1 MRDLQSG
8 WAHAMTVRMSMRMGV
23 VGSRAY
29 EVQAWRSSG
38 YGTLEQAVWA
48 PSPETPVEKAPPRKS
63 GLLRPL
69 DAVAKVGS
77 MIAALARS
85 SMAGKLARNAREMP
99 SQ

>member
-38 YGTLEQAVWA
+38 YGALEQAVWA
-48 PSPETPVEKAPPRKS
+48 PSPETPVEKSSSRKS
-63 GLLRPL
+63 RLMRRL

-85 SMAGKLARNAREMP
+85 ITVGKLVKNAREMP